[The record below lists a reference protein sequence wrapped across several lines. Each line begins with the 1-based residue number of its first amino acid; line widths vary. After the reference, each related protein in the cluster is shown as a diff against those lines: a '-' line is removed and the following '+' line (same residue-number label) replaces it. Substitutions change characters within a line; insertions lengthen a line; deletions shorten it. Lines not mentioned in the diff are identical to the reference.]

1 MYSCTV
7 LVRVF
12 QVLTNLKIKAY
23 NYSVYQFTRND
34 YRARLCCV
42 IFVSCVCFGVSFL
55 NAAPQKFILSSGE
68 QLIGE
73 VLPQSDEQTL
83 YIRSETLGD
92 LKLLRP
98 LVVTIRAIEL
108 RKKEVV
114 APPIVAKA
122 PTPKQAV
129 EPQLSTDSQ
138 DQTEDDLLLNQNDLS
153 NTAENHRMWH
163 KSQAVLRHI
172 RSIKTPDYWQGMLR
186 LGLNYSTGD
195 KKWSENY
202 MRGQLEIRQKGSPNF
217 YRYSGSYSFRQ
228 NERSNGETYVSTDR
242 YDVNM
247 IYRRTIATDWFIQNS
262 LGYRSDGVKGI
273 KREVKETVGLGYK
286 YKLSPTIELVLGGG
300 FGVEDFQT
308 DSGGDQDGLSGD
320 LNIFQEL
327 KWRPNKRTTFSQK
340 FNYYS
345 DMEDPN
351 QYSYVLT
358 GAFRVRL
365 TDLFGLEFSYDQNYD
380 GNLVSGLL
388 KDDIRWR
395 NALVVYF

>member
-1 MYSCTV
+1 M
-7 LVRVF
+7 
-12 QVLTNLKIKAY
+12 LTNLKISAHSY
-23 NYSVYQFTRND
+23 LAYQFTRID
-34 YRARLCCV
+34 YMARFIRV

-55 NAAPQKFILSSGE
+55 NGAPQKFLLSSGE

-73 VLPQSDEQTL
+73 VLPESDKQTL
-83 YIRSETLGD
+83 FIRSKTLGD
-92 LKLLRP
+92 LKLLRS
-98 LVVTIRAIEL
+98 LVVSIQAIEL
-108 RKKEVV
+108 KGEKLI
-114 APPIVAKA
+114 ALPIEANE
-122 PTPKQAV
+122 PTSKQTV
-129 EPQLSTDSQ
+129 ELKLSADRQ
-138 DQTEDDLLLNQNDLS
+138 DQSQGDLLPNQNDS
-153 NTAENHRMWH
+153 THTAEDHHMWH
-163 KSQAVLRHI
+163 KCKVVLRQI
-172 RSIKTPDYWQGMLR
+172 RSIKTPDYWNGMLR

-217 YRYSGSYSFRQ
+217 YRYSGSFSFRQ
-228 NERSNGETYVSTDR
+228 NERSSGEKYISTDR
-242 YDVNM
+242 YDINM
-247 IYRRTIATDWFIQNS
+247 IYRRTIAKDWFIQNS

-273 KREVKETVGLGYK
+273 KREVKETLGLGYK

-300 FGVEDFQT
+300 VGVEDFQT
-308 DSGGDQDGLSGD
+308 ESSEDQDGLSGD

-380 GNLVSGLL
+380 GNLGSGLL

>member
-1 MYSCTV
+1 M
-7 LVRVF
+7 
-12 QVLTNLKIKAY
+12 LTNLKIRAHSYLAY
-23 NYSVYQFTRND
+23 KFTRID
-34 YRARLCCV
+34 YRARLFRV
-42 IFVSCVCFGVSFL
+42 IFAGCVCFFVSFL
-55 NAAPQKFILSSGE
+55 NAAPQKFTLSSGE

-73 VLPQSDEQTL
+73 VLPESDEQTL
-83 YIRSETLGD
+83 YIRSKTLGD
-92 LKLLRP
+92 LKLLRS
-98 LVVTIRAIEL
+98 LVVSIQAIEL

-114 APPIVAKA
+114 APPIVANA

-129 EPQLSTDSQ
+129 EPKLSTDPQ
-138 DQTEDDLLLNQNDLS
+138 DPTEGDLLLNQNDPS
-153 NTAENHRMWH
+153 DTAEDRLWH
-163 KSQAVLRHI
+163 KGMVVLGQI
-172 RSIKTPDYWQGMLR
+172 RSIKTPDYWKGMLR

-228 NERSNGETYVSTDR
+228 NERSSGETYVSTDR

-380 GNLVSGLL
+380 GNLGSGLL

>member
-1 MYSCTV
+1 M
-7 LVRVF
+7 
-12 QVLTNLKIKAY
+12 LTNLKIRAHSY
-23 NYSVYQFTRND
+23 LAYQFVRID
-34 YRARLCCV
+34 YRARLFRV
-42 IFVSCVCFGVSFL
+42 IFAGCVCFCVSFL
-55 NAAPQKFILSSGE
+55 NAAPQKFTLSSGE

-73 VLPQSDEQTL
+73 VLPESDEQTL
-83 YIRSETLGD
+83 YIRSKTLGD
-92 LKLLRP
+92 LKLLRS
-98 LVVTIRAIEL
+98 LVVSIQAIEL

-114 APPIVAKA
+114 APPIVANA

-129 EPQLSTDSQ
+129 EPKLSTDPQ
-138 DQTEDDLLLNQNDLS
+138 DPTEGDLLLNQNDPS
-153 NTAENHRMWH
+153 DTAEDRLWH
-163 KSQAVLRHI
+163 KGKVVLGQI
-172 RSIKTPDYWQGMLR
+172 RSIKTPDYWKGMLR

-228 NERSNGETYVSTDR
+228 NERSSGETYVSTDR

-327 KWRPNKRTTFSQK
+327 KWHPNKRTTFSQK

-380 GNLVSGLL
+380 GNLGSGLL

>member
-1 MYSCTV
+1 M
-7 LVRVF
+7 
-12 QVLTNLKIKAY
+12 LTNLKIRS
-23 NYSVYQFTRND
+23 YSYLTYQFTRPN
-34 YRARLCCV
+34 YRARLFRL
-42 IFVSCVCFGVSFL
+42 IFVSCVCFGASFL
-55 NAAPQKFILSSGE
+55 NAVPQKFILSSGE

-73 VLPQSDEQTL
+73 VLPQSDEQML
-83 YIRSETLGD
+83 FIRSKTLGD

-98 LVVTIRAIEL
+98 LVVSIQAIEL

-114 APPIVAKA
+114 ASPIVANA
-122 PTPKQAV
+122 PTPKQAE
-129 EPQLSTDSQ
+129 EPKLSADTQ
-138 DQTEDDLLLNQNDLS
+138 DPTEGDLLLNQNDPS
-153 NTAENHRMWH
+153 DTAEDRRMWH
-163 KSQAVLRHI
+163 KGKVVLGQI
-172 RSIKTPDYWQGMLR
+172 RSIKTPDYWKGMLR

-228 NERSNGETYVSTDR
+228 NERSSGEKYISTDR

-247 IYRRTIATDWFIQNS
+247 IYRRTIAKDWFIQNS
-262 LGYRSDGVKGI
+262 LGYRSDGVKEI
-273 KREVKETVGLGYK
+273 KREVKETLGLGYK

-300 FGVEDFQT
+300 VGVEDFQT
-308 DSGGDQDGLSGD
+308 ESSEDQDGLSGD

>member
-1 MYSCTV
+1 M
-7 LVRVF
+7 
-12 QVLTNLKIKAY
+12 LTNLKIRAHSYLAY
-23 NYSVYQFTRND
+23 HFLRHD
-34 YRARLCCV
+34 YRARLFRV
-42 IFVSCVCFGVSFL
+42 IFVGCVCFFVSFL
-55 NAAPQKFILSSGE
+55 NAAPQKFTLSSGE

-73 VLPQSDEQTL
+73 VLPESDEQTL
-83 YIRSETLGD
+83 YIRSKTLGD
-92 LKLLRP
+92 LKLLRH
-98 LVVTIRAIEL
+98 LVVSIQAIEL
-108 RKKEVV
+108 RKKEVF
-114 APPIVAKA
+114 APPIVANA

-129 EPQLSTDSQ
+129 EPKLSTDPQ
-138 DQTEDDLLLNQNDLS
+138 DPTEGDLLFNQNDPS
-153 NTAENHRMWH
+153 DTAEDRLWH
-163 KSQAVLRHI
+163 KGKVVLGQI
-172 RSIKTPDYWQGMLR
+172 RSIKTPDYWKGMLR

-228 NERSNGETYVSTDR
+228 NERSSGETYVSTDR

-380 GNLVSGLL
+380 GNLGSGLL

>member
-1 MYSCTV
+1 M
-7 LVRVF
+7 
-12 QVLTNLKIKAY
+12 
-23 NYSVYQFTRND
+23 
-34 YRARLCCV
+34 
-42 IFVSCVCFGVSFL
+42 SFL
-55 NAAPQKFILSSGE
+55 NGAQQKFLLSSGE

-73 VLPQSDEQTL
+73 VLPESDKQTL
-83 YIRSETLGD
+83 FIRSKTLGD
-92 LKLLRP
+92 LKLLRS
-98 LVVTIRAIEL
+98 LVVSIQAIEL
-108 RKKEVV
+108 KGEKLI
-114 APPIVAKA
+114 ALPIEANE
-122 PTPKQAV
+122 PTSKQTV
-129 EPQLSTDSQ
+129 ELKLSADRQ
-138 DQTEDDLLLNQNDLS
+138 DQSQGDLLPNQNDS
-153 NTAENHRMWH
+153 THTAEDHHMWH
-163 KSQAVLRHI
+163 KCKVVLRQI
-172 RSIKTPDYWQGMLR
+172 RSVKTPDYWNGMLR

-217 YRYSGSYSFRQ
+217 YRYSGSFSFRQ
-228 NERSNGETYVSTDR
+228 NARSSGEKYISTDR

-247 IYRRTIATDWFIQNS
+247 IYRRTIAKDWFIQNS

-273 KREVKETVGLGYK
+273 KREVKETLGLGYK

-300 FGVEDFQT
+300 VGVEDFQT
-308 DSGGDQDGLSGD
+308 ESSEDQDGLSGD

-380 GNLVSGLL
+380 GNLGSGLL

>member
-1 MYSCTV
+1 M
-7 LVRVF
+7 LI
-12 QVLTNLKIKAY
+12 NLKIRAY
-23 NYSVYQFTRND
+23 NYLAYQFVRRD
-34 YRARLCCV
+34 YMALLFRV
-42 IFVSCVCFGVSFL
+42 ICVSCVCFGVSFL
-55 NAAPQKFILSSGE
+55 NAAPKKFTLSSGE

-83 YIRSETLGD
+83 YIRSKTLGD
-92 LKLLRP
+92 LKVLRP
-98 LVVTIRAIEL
+98 LVVSIQAIEL

-114 APPIVAKA
+114 APPIVANA

-129 EPQLSTDSQ
+129 EPQLSTDPQ
-138 DQTEDDLLLNQNDLS
+138 DQTEGDLLLNQNDPS
-153 NTAENHRMWH
+153 DTAENHRMWH
-163 KSQAVLRHI
+163 KGQAALGQI

-186 LGLNYSTGD
+186 LGLNYSSGD

-228 NERSNGETYVSTDR
+228 NERSSGETYVSTDR

-273 KREVKETVGLGYK
+273 KREVKETIGLGYK

-308 DSGGDQDGLSGD
+308 DNGGDQDGLSGD

-351 QYSYVLT
+351 QYSYILT

-365 TDLFGLEFSYDQNYD
+365 TDLFGLEFAYDQNYD
-380 GNLVSGLL
+380 GNLGSGLL

>member
-1 MYSCTV
+1 M
-7 LVRVF
+7 
-12 QVLTNLKIKAY
+12 LTNLKIKAY
-23 NYSVYQFTRND
+23 NYLAYQFTRND
-34 YRARLCCV
+34 YRARLFCV
-42 IFVSCVCFGVSFL
+42 IFVSCVCFGLSFL
-55 NAAPQKFILSSGE
+55 NAAPQKFTLSSGE

-73 VLPQSDEQTL
+73 VLPESDEQML
-83 YIRSETLGD
+83 FIRSKILGD
-92 LKLLRP
+92 LKLLRS
-98 LVVTIRAIEL
+98 LVASTQAIEL
-108 RKKEVV
+108 KGKEVV
-114 APPIVAKA
+114 ASPTEANV
-122 PTPKQAV
+122 PTPKQAI
-129 EPQLSTDSQ
+129 EPKISTDLQ
-138 DQTEDDLLLNQNDLS
+138 DQSQGDLLPNQIDPTD
-153 NTAENHRMWH
+153 TAKDHRIWH
-163 KSQAVLRHI
+163 KGQALAGQI
-172 RSIKTPDYWQGMLR
+172 RSMKAPDYWKGMLR
-186 LGLNYSTGD
+186 LGLNYSSGD

-202 MRGQLEIRQKGSPNF
+202 MRGQLEIRQKESPNF

-228 NERSNGETYVSTDR
+228 NERSSGEKYISTER

-247 IYRRTIATDWFIQNS
+247 IYRRTIAKDWFIQNS

-273 KREVKETVGLGYK
+273 KREVKETLGLGYK

-300 FGVEDFQT
+300 VGVEDFQT
-308 DSGGDQDGLSGD
+308 ESSDDQDGLSGD

-380 GNLVSGLL
+380 GNLVSRLL